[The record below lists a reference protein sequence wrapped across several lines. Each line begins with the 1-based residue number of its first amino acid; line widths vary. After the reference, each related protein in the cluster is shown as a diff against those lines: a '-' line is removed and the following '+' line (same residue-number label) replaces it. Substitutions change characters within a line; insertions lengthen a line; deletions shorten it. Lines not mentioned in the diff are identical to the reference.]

1 MIILEK
7 QIVWCEEPMDMYTYL
22 NLKTLEPSGH
32 AQFWELFFS
41 VEPDP
46 LNSSIPA
53 SVQKHY
59 LRELLRNS
67 AAELELSSDMNFLVA
82 VAGSRAVARL
92 SMNRSLHDPGV
103 GYFGC
108 FDFSLI
114 QTEQIAG
121 TPAPADHS
129 VAMGSLLEQGELWFL
144 EKSISKVLGPVCLST
159 WFPYRLQMEEFQGHV
174 FPWEPR
180 TPAQYAKLLSS
191 KGYHPEF
198 RYGTFCVKELLPIQ
212 ASVDRWEASA
222 LAEGFSFRTLK
233 PEELVSNMQVLH
245 ELTLETFQGNFLFE
259 NLPYRGFAKLYQAGQ
274 SLQGAR
280 VLVDLVYGPDS
291 APAGFMLSQV
301 EDGHLVLKTM
311 GVVKQFRRHGLAF
324 ALASRAIRAGIE
336 SHCDRLVGALIF
348 EGGKSTNWWLE
359 LTRPGESVWQHKYAL
374 FSKEI
379 SDE

>member
-1 MIILEK
+1 MQRCLSL
-7 QIVWCEEPMDMYTYL
+7 D
-22 NLKTLEPSGH
+22 TLDPSEH
-32 AQFWELFFS
+32 ARFWELFFS

-53 SVQKHY
+53 SVQQSY

-82 VAGSRAVARL
+82 VEGSHAVARL
-92 SMNRSLHDPGV
+92 SMNRSLHDPAV

-108 FDFSLI
+108 FDFSLL
-114 QTEQIAG
+114 QAEPVAG
-121 TPAPADHS
+121 DPAPAPARADS
-129 VAMGSLLEQGELWFL
+129 AVAMASLLEQAEAWFRA
-144 EKSISKVLGPVCLST
+144 KSISRILGPVCLST
-159 WFPYRLQMEEFQGHV
+159 WFPYRVQMEEFRGHV

-191 KGYHPEF
+191 QGYHPE
-198 RYGTFCVKELLPIQ
+198 YLYSTFCVKDLLSIQ
-212 ASVDRWEASA
+212 AGVERWEASA
-222 LAEGFSFRTLK
+222 LAEGFSFKTLK
-233 PEELVSNMQVLH
+233 PEELASNMPVLH
-245 ELTLETFQGNFLFE
+245 KLTLETFQSNFLFE
-259 NLPYRGFAKLYQAGQ
+259 TLPYRGFAKLYQAGQ

-280 VLVDLVYGPDS
+280 VFVDLVSGADS
-291 APAGFMLSQV
+291 VPVGFMLSQV

-311 GVVKQFRRHGLAF
+311 GIVKQFRRHGLAF

-336 SHCDRLVGALIF
+336 SHCDRLVGALVF
-348 EGGKSTNWWLE
+348 EGGKSASWWLE
-359 LTRPGESVWQHKYAL
+359 LTRRGESVWHHKYAL

>member
-1 MIILEK
+1 
-7 QIVWCEEPMDMYTYL
+7 MYRTL
-22 NLKTLEPSGH
+22 NLNKLGPSEH

-53 SVQKHY
+53 SVHNSY

-82 VAGSRAVARL
+82 VEGSRAVARL
-92 SMNRSLHDPGV
+92 SMNRSLHDPGI

-108 FDFSLI
+108 FDFSLLHG
-114 QTEQIAG
+114 EPVSGA
-121 TPAPADHS
+121 PAPAPSPVNHG
-129 VAMGSLLEQGELWFL
+129 VAMASLLEQADSWFC
-144 EKSISKVLGPVCLST
+144 EKSISRILGPVCLST
-159 WFPYRLQMEEFQGHV
+159 WFPYRLQMDEFQGHV

-180 TPAQYAKLLSS
+180 TPSQYAELLSS
-191 KGYHPEF
+191 QGYHPEF
-198 RYGTFCVKELLPIQ
+198 RYGTFCVNDLVSIQ
-212 ASVDRWEASA
+212 AGVDRWESSA
-222 LAEGFSFRTLK
+222 LAEGFSFKTLK
-233 PEELVSNMQVLH
+233 PEELVSNMRVLH

-259 NLPYRGFAKLYQAGQ
+259 TLPFRGFAKLYQAGQ

-280 VLVDLVYGPDS
+280 VFVDLVYGPDS
-291 APAGFMLSQV
+291 EPVGFMLSQV

-311 GVVKQFRRHGLAF
+311 GILKQFRRHGLAF

-336 SHCDRLVGALIF
+336 SHCDKLVGALVF